1 MDHQPHFK
9 RHLVPADT
17 QPDAL
22 LGDSAVTALYVIG
35 AVVSLVA
42 AWAIA
47 TFNTLVRARNRVDE
61 SWSGVDVQLKRR
73 HDLVPNLVA
82 AVEGYARHES
92 GTLEAATQARA
103 QARAA
108 GAGGPASRG
117 AVESAL
123 SGVLSQ
129 VRAVAERY
137 PELAASNNFRQL
149 QLQLAEVEDEIQ
161 GARNIFN
168 SNVEF
173 LNTKIQSFPNSLV
186 AGLASFRERDFFE
199 VDLPAERRPREVSFA

>member
-1 MDHQPHFK
+1 MI
-9 RHLVPADT
+9 
-17 QPDAL
+17 
-22 LGDSAVTALYVIG
+22 ALYVIG
-35 AVVSLVA
+35 VVVLGVA

-47 TFNTLVRARNRVDE
+47 TFNALVRARNRVDE

-82 AVEGYARHES
+82 AVEGYARHERA
-92 GTLEAATQARA
+92 TLEAVTQARA
-103 QARAA
+103 QAA
-108 GAGGPASRG
+108 GASGRASRG
-117 AVESAL
+117 RAESAL

-129 VRAVAERY
+129 VAAVAERY
-137 PELAASNNFRQL
+137 PELEASSNFRQL

-168 SNVEF
+168 SNVQF

-186 AGLASFRERDFFE
+186 AGLASLRERDFFE
-199 VDLPAERRPREVSFA
+199 IALPAERRPREVSFA